1 MIQSSNAELREKF
14 SPKQRHQVAGIEL
27 RILNKFGFGFRVPNF
42 AFRRGESDLPLGIG
56 FRPHSSVCIRQ
67 AVVLASL
74 TG

>member
-27 RILNKFGFGFRVPNF
+27 RILNKFGFGFRVPNLPSAGVKATCLWASASGRIV
-42 AFRRGESDLPLGIG
+42 AFVSVK
-56 FRPHSSVCIRQ
+56 RPFSQ
-67 AVVLASL
+67 SL